1 MSKIV
6 FCSLYTKK
14 IFMNNRFV
22 FLSVASALMLVLLAA
37 CGSTRNSSSD
47 AENPLRD
54 DVEYG
59 TMTDSRDGQIYKTVK
74 IGSQTWMAEN
84 LNYKIEKIYNFV
96 MYGYGFES
104 MSEEG
109 YEEET
114 ISSYCYDG
122 YISNCTKFGYLYPQ
136 KRAVK
141 VCPDGWHLPDTT
153 EWNALIS
160 FVGGKSSAGKKLKST
175 FGWLNGGN
183 GIDDNGFSVLP
194 AGAKGGPNSF
204 GDFFSKKDDV
214 YYIAGGKNAVF
225 WSSVDTNSVSFYY
238 YSDSIS
244 INKNL
249 PESAFSVRC
258 VQNDS
263 LELNSSSSV
272 GKIQTS
278 NLSSSES
285 AAKSSSS
292 RKVELDSLTD
302 PRDGQIYKTV
312 KFGDQV
318 WMAQNLNYKK
328 DESYCRSNDELN
340 CEKYGRLYTWSAA
353 QKSCPAG
360 WHLPTKSE
368 LQNLL
373 DKWKEDKQM
382 GWAYMTK
389 FNLAGNALKSS
400 DGWFNEKNGFDE
412 IGFAALP
419 GGFRFSDGSYSADGE
434 SAFFWSASEE
444 NDDAYGLSL
453 YYYDKVDLDLDD
465 KKVGMS
471 VRCLKGEPAVVL
483 SSSSTPKANTSSSSS
498 LKVERGSV
506 TDSRDGRLYKTVT
519 IGTQTW
525 MAENLNFATA
535 NSYCY
540 QNESRNCDKYGR
552 LYTWAAAVD
561 SVSILRATGK
571 ECGFDRRCSLTFPVQ
586 GACPVGWHLPTKAE
600 WGTLKTVV
608 GEKNVNL
615 LKSRDGWI
623 NGNGTDDYGFS
634 ALPAGDKDFDGDFL
648 VGETTVFWS
657 STETD
662 AFKAWYQGM
671 KNGFSEY
678 SNENKNRGFS
688 VRCIK
693 DGIRLESEIKNS
705 VDVLSS
711 SSVFVEHGSMT
722 DVRDGQ
728 TYRTV
733 KIGSQTWMAE
743 NLNYETANS
752 SCEQDSL
759 ASCAELGRYYKWTAT
774 KNACPAGWHLP
785 DSVEWKTLFVAVGG
799 DSVAGRTLHFVP
811 NSACDRIVGSSCTL
825 YGFEDDPPRIQY
837 ADRFGFTALL
847 SGLKE
852 YETPQN
858 SKEKSKSSGYRK
870 RTYGD
875 FGYAEFWSSM
885 DRSFVN
891 LYDDKPVEWGK
902 DKDSYEIPIR
912 CILES
917 VSPVAKSKT
926 VKPVRKKKATI
937 LGSATVSPSNVV
949 NDSFVDVRDGKIYK
963 TVTIGKQTWMAE
975 NLNYKTTDSYCLGDS
990 LENCARYG
998 RLYKGKAANEACPGG
1013 WHLSTRADWEALFKS
1028 VGGPL
1033 IAGFKLKDA
1042 KSWFNDRKGKD
1053 EYGFSILPGAKRNYE
1068 GKYFKSGFDAFFWA
1082 SEKRQNNLDKRYFKY
1097 DFVQFDYLTSV
1108 ASFNSDDEREA
1119 HSVRCVMNDVDAME
1133 SSSSKVSSSSSA
1145 KSSSSSVVSP
1155 SSVIKGSMTDSRDN
1169 QTYRT
1174 VTVGT
1179 QTWMAQ
1185 NLNYQAANSY
1195 CYKGEPDK
1203 CAEYGRFYTW
1213 TTAMDSVGEF
1223 TPNGKGCGYMDGEN
1237 CELEGNVRGICPEGW
1252 HLPSVDEWRD
1262 FINGV
1267 GGEFGASK
1275 MLRSTAGWNDNGNG
1289 VDAYS
1294 FSALPAGLR
1303 DDNGNF
1309 KYAGETAGFWTSTK
1323 LNKRK
1328 SYLLLMYSGI
1338 ESVELDNYVNGYEK
1352 YYGANIRCIKD

>member
-1 MSKIV
+1 
-6 FCSLYTKK
+6 
-14 IFMNNRFV
+14 MNNRFIV
-22 FLSVASALMLVLLAA
+22 LSVASTLILVLLAA

-54 DVEYG
+54 GIEYG

-84 LNYKIEKIYNFV
+84 LNYEIEKIYNFV
-96 MYGYGFES
+96 MYGNNWGGAYER
-104 MSEEG
+104 G

-136 KRAVK
+136 KAALK
-141 VCPDGWHLPDTT
+141 ACPDGWHLPDTT
-153 EWNALIS
+153 EWNTLIS
-160 FVGGKSSAGKKLKST
+160 FVGGKNSAGKKLKST

-183 GIDDNGFSVLP
+183 GIDDYGFSVLP

-204 GDFFSKKDDV
+204 GGFFSHKDEI
-214 YYIAGGKNAVF
+214 YYIAGEKDAVF
-225 WSSVDTNSVSFYY
+225 WSSIDTNSVSFYY

-244 INKNL
+244 INRNR

-258 VQNDS
+258 VQSDS

-272 GKIQTS
+272 GKMQPS
-278 NLSSSES
+278 NHLSSES

-302 PRDGQIYKTV
+302 SRDGQIYKIV

-328 DESYCRSNDELN
+328 DESYCRANDDSNCD
-340 CEKYGRLYTWSAA
+340 KYGRLYTWSAA
-353 QKSCPAG
+353 LNACPAG

-382 GWAYMTK
+382 GWAYTTK
-389 FNLAGNALKSS
+389 LNLAGNALKSS
-400 DGWFNEKNGFDE
+400 DGWFDGKNGFDE

-419 GGFRFSDGSYSADGE
+419 GGFRFSDGTYSADGE

-571 ECGFDRRCSLTFPVQ
+571 ECGFDRRCSLTYPVQ

-600 WGTLKTVV
+600 WDTLKAVV
-608 GEKNVNL
+608 GEKNVNS
-615 LKSRDGWI
+615 LKSREGWI

-648 VGETTVFWS
+648 VGEAAVFWS

-662 AFKAWYQGM
+662 VSKAWYQGL
-671 KNGFSEY
+671 KNGFSDTY
-678 SNENKNRGFS
+678 SYENKNRGFS
-688 VRCIK
+688 VRCVK
-693 DGIRLESEIKNS
+693 DGMGTESEIKNS

-722 DVRDGQ
+722 DDRDGQ
-728 TYRTV
+728 IYRTV

-785 DSVEWKTLFVAVGG
+785 DSVEWKTLFATVGG
-799 DSVAGRTLHFVP
+799 DSVAGRVLHFVP
-811 NSACDRIVGSSCTL
+811 KSKCERMGDLSECSS
-825 YGFEDDPPRIQY
+825 GGIFSDFRSSKKKRIQF
-837 ADRFGFTALL
+837 ADRFGFTVLY
-847 SGLKE
+847 SVLKE
-852 YETPQN
+852 YETPKK
-858 SKEKSKSSGYRK
+858 SKEKSRPSRHSKRK
-870 RTYGD
+870 YGGL
-875 FGYAEFWSSM
+875 GYANFWSST
-885 DRSFVN
+885 DHSFVV
-891 LYDDKPVEWGK
+891 LDSEDPVKWRK
-902 DKDSYEIPIR
+902 DEDTYEIPIR
-912 CILES
+912 CILDSES
-917 VSPVAKSKT
+917 SVAKSKT
-926 VKPVRKKKATI
+926 VKTVRKKKAAI
-937 LGSATVSPSNVV
+937 LGSATVSPLNVV
-949 NDSFVDVRDGKIYK
+949 KDSLVDARDGKIYK

-998 RLYKGKAANEACPGG
+998 RLYKGNAANDACPGG

-1042 KSWFNDRKGKD
+1042 QSWFNDRKGKD

-1119 HSVRCVMNDVDAME
+1119 HSVRCVMNDVETME
-1133 SSSSKVSSSSSA
+1133 SSSSKMSSSSSA
-1145 KSSSSSVVSP
+1145 KSSSSSSVVSP

-1169 QTYRT
+1169 QTYQT
-1174 VTVGT
+1174 VTVGA

-1185 NLNYQAANSY
+1185 NLNYQTANSY

-1213 TTAMDSVGEF
+1213 AVAMDSVGEF
-1223 TPNGKGCGYMDGEN
+1223 SPNGKGCGYMDGEN
-1237 CELEGNVRGICPEGW
+1237 CKPKGNVRGVCPEGW
-1252 HLPSVDEWRD
+1252 HLPSVVEWRN
-1262 FINGV
+1262 FIDRV
-1267 GGEFGASK
+1267 GGKFVASK
-1275 MLRSTAGWNDNGNG
+1275 MLRSTVGWKNNGNG

-1303 DDNGNF
+1303 DDKGNF
-1309 KYAGETAGFWTSTK
+1309 KYTGETAGFWTSAETGES
-1323 LNKRK
+1323 K
-1328 SYLLLMYSGI
+1328 SYLLLLYSGI
-1338 ESVELDNYVNGYEK
+1338 ESVELDNYMDSFEK